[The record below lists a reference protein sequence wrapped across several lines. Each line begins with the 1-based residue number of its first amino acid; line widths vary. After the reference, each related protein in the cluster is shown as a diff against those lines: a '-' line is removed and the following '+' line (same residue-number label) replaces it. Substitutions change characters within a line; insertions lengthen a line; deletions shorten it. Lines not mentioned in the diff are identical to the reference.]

1 MPAPKQN
8 YTGRRITGGCKD
20 VRRKIDSP
28 SFSAFRQKHAGRHTG
43 AEFRRAGPVG
53 PKSKLGLAARGA
65 GPGHGPGAAQGRSSY
80 FPHDDLHDAVYALVV
95 KQLDKDAGA
104 DPAVAGLLNDGVA
117 ALNEAAGGDW
127 LALAPE
133 PRFAV
138 IENMAGDDFF
148 EKIRGTAVVALYDN
162 DMAWAYFGY
171 EGDAWSKGGYLARGF
186 NDLDWLP
193 DPPLA
198 ASPPVF
204 GA

>member
-1 MPAPKQN
+1 MLDARLTRRHFLHSGRNMLVGTLALNSGALGLLAPSQSWALPLAALDPA
-8 YTGRRITGGCKD
+8 TGRALLK
-20 VRRKIDSP
+20 V
-28 SFSAFRQKHAGRHTG
+28 ARHI
-43 AEFRRAGPVG
+43 
-53 PKSKLGLAARGA
+53 
-65 GPGHGPGAAQGRSSY
+65 
-80 FPHDDLHDAVYALVV
+80 FPHDDLDDAVYALVV
-95 KQLDKDAGA
+95 KQLDKDAEA
-104 DPAVAGLLNDGVA
+104 DPAVAALLNNGVT

-133 PRFAV
+133 PQFA
-138 IENMAGDDFF
+138 ILENMAGDDFF

-193 DPPLA
+193 DPAAA
-198 ASPPVF
+198 ASPAVF

>member
-1 MPAPKQN
+1 MLDARLTRRHFLHSGRNMLVGTLALNSGALGLLAPSQSWALPLAALDPA
-8 YTGRRITGGCKD
+8 TGRALLK
-20 VRRKIDSP
+20 
-28 SFSAFRQKHAGRHTG
+28 
-43 AEFRRAGPVG
+43 
-53 PKSKLGLAARGA
+53 AAR
-65 GPGHGPGAAQGRSSY
+65 HI
-80 FPHDDLHDAVYALVV
+80 FPHDDLDDAVYALVV

-104 DPAVAGLLNDGVA
+104 DPAVTTLLNNGVA

-133 PRFAV
+133 PRFA
-138 IENMAGDDFF
+138 ILEKMAGDDFF

-193 DPPLA
+193 DPPRA

>member
-1 MPAPKQN
+1 MLDARLTRRHFLHSGRNMLVGTLALNSGALSLLAPSQSWALPLAALDPV
-8 YTGRRITGGCKD
+8 TGRALLK
-20 VRRKIDSP
+20 
-28 SFSAFRQKHAGRHTG
+28 
-43 AEFRRAGPVG
+43 
-53 PKSKLGLAARGA
+53 AAR
-65 GPGHGPGAAQGRSSY
+65 HI
-80 FPHDDLHDAVYALVV
+80 FPHDDLDDAVYALVV

-104 DPAVAGLLNDGVA
+104 DPAMAALLKDGVA

-133 PRFAV
+133 PQFA
-138 IENMAGDDFF
+138 ILENMASDDFF

-193 DPPLA
+193 DPPA
-198 ASPPVF
+198 TASPALF

>member
-1 MPAPKQN
+1 MLDARLTRRHFLHSGRNMLVGTLALNSGALGLLAPSQSWALPLAALDPA
-8 YTGRRITGGCKD
+8 TGRALLK
-20 VRRKIDSP
+20 
-28 SFSAFRQKHAGRHTG
+28 
-43 AEFRRAGPVG
+43 
-53 PKSKLGLAARGA
+53 AAR
-65 GPGHGPGAAQGRSSY
+65 HI
-80 FPHDDLHDAVYALVV
+80 FPHDDLDDAVYALVV

-104 DPAVAGLLNDGVA
+104 DPAVAALLKDGVA

-133 PRFAV
+133 PQFAV

-193 DPPLA
+193 DPPAA
-198 ASPPVF
+198 ASPAVF

>member
-1 MPAPKQN
+1 MLDARLTRRHFLHSGRNMLVGTLALNSGALGLLAPSQSWALPLAALDPA
-8 YTGRRITGGCKD
+8 TGRALLK
-20 VRRKIDSP
+20 
-28 SFSAFRQKHAGRHTG
+28 
-43 AEFRRAGPVG
+43 
-53 PKSKLGLAARGA
+53 AAR
-65 GPGHGPGAAQGRSSY
+65 HI
-80 FPHDDLHDAVYALVV
+80 FPHDDLDDAVYALVV

-104 DPAVAGLLNDGVA
+104 DPAVTTLLNDGVA

-133 PRFAV
+133 PRFA
-138 IENMAGDDFF
+138 ILEKMAGDDFF

-171 EGDAWSKGGYLARGF
+171 EGDAWSKGCYLARGF

-193 DPPLA
+193 DPPAA

>member
-1 MPAPKQN
+1 MLDARLTRRHFLHSGRNMLVGTLALNSGALGLLAPSQSWALPIAALDPA
-8 YTGRRITGGCKD
+8 TGRALLK
-20 VRRKIDSP
+20 
-28 SFSAFRQKHAGRHTG
+28 
-43 AEFRRAGPVG
+43 
-53 PKSKLGLAARGA
+53 AAR
-65 GPGHGPGAAQGRSSY
+65 HI
-80 FPHDDLHDAVYALVV
+80 FPLDDAVYALVV

-104 DPAVAGLLNDGVA
+104 DPAVAALLKDGVA

-138 IENMAGDDFF
+138 LENMAGDDFF

-198 ASPPVF
+198 ASPAVF

>member
-1 MPAPKQN
+1 MLDARL
-8 YTGRRITGGCKD
+8 TRRHFLHSGRNMLVGTLALN
-20 VRRKIDSP
+20 S
-28 SFSAFRQKHAGRHTG
+28 G
-43 AEFRRAGPVG
+43 A
-53 PKSKLGLAARGA
+53 LGLLAPSQSWALPLAALDPVTGQALLKAAR
-65 GPGHGPGAAQGRSSY
+65 HI
-80 FPHDDLHDAVYALVV
+80 FPHDDLDDAVYALVV

-104 DPAVAGLLNDGVA
+104 DPAVAELLNNGVA

-127 LALAPE
+127 LALAPAL
-133 PRFAV
+133 RFAV

-193 DPPLA
+193 DPPA
-198 ASPPVF
+198 TASPAVF